1 MKYAVR
7 KPKVVAYE
15 RNFSYLAMY
24 SSRKYSY
31 PEIPRGRVVSK
42 VKIFKGKY
50 EADLEFPAAGVQTKK
65 PFHGRDMDI
74 FWKNTLYYF
83 YSKEYYNWRKDHGF
97 VWISAVVE
105 MRYCR

>member
-7 KPKVVAYE
+7 KSKVVAYE

-31 PEIPRGRVVSK
+31 PSQGRLTEIPRGRVVSK

-50 EADLEFPAAGVQTKK
+50 EADLEFPAGW
-65 PFHGRDMDI
+65 GS
-74 FWKNTLYYF
+74 N
-83 YSKEYYNWRKDHGF
+83 
-97 VWISAVVE
+97 
-105 MRYCR
+105 

>member
-7 KPKVVAYE
+7 KSEVVAYE

-31 PEIPRGRVVSK
+31 PPQGRLTEIPRGRVVSK

-50 EADLEFPAAGVQTKK
+50 EADLEFPVGW
-65 PFHGRDMDI
+65 GS
-74 FWKNTLYYF
+74 N
-83 YSKEYYNWRKDHGF
+83 
-97 VWISAVVE
+97 
-105 MRYCR
+105 